1 MVTQVKKNEKVVLP
15 LFKNGPTLQFFTLTF
30 QSAIHEKLGATAAG
44 VRSPVVA
51 ALDAIAQVCSIEIV
65 GEPQNSNTEISIGI
79 AAIGGNF
86 GTDFWDG
93 TNSET
98 FAAHLEDLVQA
109 SGLATGSLQT
119 VANTAT
125 TVVAGVATNI

>member
-1 MVTQVKKNEKVVLP
+1 MAELIKKNESVTLP
-15 LFKNGPTLQFFTLTF
+15 HFKNGPTLQFFTLTF
-30 QSAIHEKLGATAAG
+30 PSAINAKLGATAAG

-51 ALDAIAQVCSIEIV
+51 ALDAIAQVCSIEII
-65 GEPQNSNTEISIGI
+65 GSPQNSNTEISIGVV
-79 AAIGGNF
+79 ALGGNF
-86 GTDFWDG
+86 GTDYWDG

-109 SGLATGSLQT
+109 SGNLQS
-119 VANTAT
+119 VNNAST

>member
-1 MVTQVKKNEKVVLP
+1 MAEQIKKNEKVVLP

-30 QSAIHEKLGATAAG
+30 PSAINAKLGATAAG

-51 ALDAIAQVCSIEIV
+51 ALDAIAQVCSIEII
-65 GEPQNSNTEISIGI
+65 GSPQNSNTEISIGVV
-79 AAIGGNF
+79 ALGGNF
-86 GTDFWDG
+86 GTDYWDG

-109 SGLATGSLQT
+109 SGNLQSVDNAST
-119 VANTAT
+119 S
-125 TVVAGVATNI
+125 VVAGVATNI

>member
-1 MVTQVKKNEKVVLP
+1 MAEQIKKNEKVVLP

-30 QSAIHEKLGATAAG
+30 PSAINAKLGATAAG

-51 ALDAIAQVCSIEIV
+51 ALDAIAQVCSIEII
-65 GEPQNSNTEISIGI
+65 GSPQNSNTEISIGVV
-79 AAIGGNF
+79 ALGGNF
-86 GTDFWDG
+86 GTDRWDG

-109 SGLATGSLQT
+109 TGSYQSVDNAST
-119 VANTAT
+119 S
-125 TVVAGVATNI
+125 VVAGVATNI

>member
-30 QSAIHEKLGATAAG
+30 PSAIHEKLGATTAG

-93 TNSET
+93 TTSES

-109 SGLATGSLQT
+109 SGNLQSVNNASTT
-119 VANTAT
+119 VA
-125 TVVAGVATNI
+125 AGVTTNI

>member
-1 MVTQVKKNEKVVLP
+1 MATLIKKNESVSLP
-15 LFKNGPTLQFFTLTF
+15 HFKNGPTLQFFTLTF
-30 QSAIHEKLGATAAG
+30 PSAIDAKLGATAAG

-51 ALDAIAQVCSIEIV
+51 ALDAIAQVCSIEII
-65 GEPQNSNTEISIGI
+65 GSPQNSNTEISIGVV
-79 AAIGGNF
+79 ALGGNF
-86 GTDFWDG
+86 GTDYWDG

-109 SGLATGSLQT
+109 SGNLQS
-119 VANTAT
+119 VNNAST

>member
-1 MVTQVKKNEKVVLP
+1 MVTQVKKNEAVVLP
-15 LFKNGPTLQFFTLTF
+15 LFKNGPTLQFFTITF
-30 QSAIHEKLGATAAG
+30 LSAIHEKLGATTAG

-65 GEPQNSNTEISIGI
+65 GSPQNSNTEITIAV

-86 GTDFWDG
+86 GTDKYDG

-98 FAAHLEDLVQA
+98 FAVHLTDLVQA
-109 SGLATGSLQT
+109 SGNLQGVDNASTT
-119 VANTAT
+119 VA
-125 TVVAGVATNI
+125 AGVATGI

>member
-15 LFKNGPTLQFFTLTF
+15 LFKNGPTLQFFTMTF
-30 QSAIHEKLGATAAG
+30 QSAIHEKLAATTAG

-51 ALDAIAQVCSIEIV
+51 ALDAVAQVCSVEIV
-65 GEPQNSNTEISIGI
+65 GEPQNSNTEISFGI

-86 GTDFWDG
+86 GTDTWDG

-109 SGLATGSLQT
+109 SGLATGTLQG

-125 TVVAGVATNI
+125 TIVAGIATNL

>member
-1 MVTQVKKNEKVVLP
+1 MAEQIKKNESVTLP
-15 LFKNGPTLQFFTLTF
+15 HFKNGPTLQFFTLTF
-30 QSAIHEKLGATAAG
+30 PSAINAKLGATAAG

-51 ALDAIAQVCSIEIV
+51 ALDAIAQVCSIEII
-65 GEPQNSNTEISIGI
+65 GSPQNSNTEISIGVV
-79 AAIGGNF
+79 ALGGNF
-86 GTDFWDG
+86 GTDRWDG

-109 SGLATGSLQT
+109 SGNLQS
-119 VANTAT
+119 VNNAST

>member
-1 MVTQVKKNEKVVLP
+1 MVTQVKKNEAVVLP
-15 LFKNGPTLQFFTLTF
+15 LFKNGPTLQFFTMTF
-30 QSAIHEKLGATAAG
+30 DGAINAKLGATVAG

-51 ALDAIAQVCSIEIV
+51 ALDAVAQVCSIEIV
-65 GEPQNSNTEISIGI
+65 GSPQNSNTEISFGI

-86 GTDFWDG
+86 GTDYWDG

-109 SGLATGSLQT
+109 SGNLQSVDNASTLVTAGINTG
-119 VANTAT
+119 
-125 TVVAGVATNI
+125 I

>member
-15 LFKNGPTLQFFTLTF
+15 LFKNGPTLQFFTITF
-30 QSAIHEKLGATAAG
+30 PSTIAAKLGATAAG

-65 GEPQNSNTEISIGI
+65 GSPQNSGTEISIGI

-86 GTDFWDG
+86 GTDYWDG
-93 TNSET
+93 TALET
-98 FAAHLEDLVQA
+98 FAEHLEDLVQA
-109 SGLATGSLQT
+109 SGNLQS
-119 VANTAT
+119 VNNAST